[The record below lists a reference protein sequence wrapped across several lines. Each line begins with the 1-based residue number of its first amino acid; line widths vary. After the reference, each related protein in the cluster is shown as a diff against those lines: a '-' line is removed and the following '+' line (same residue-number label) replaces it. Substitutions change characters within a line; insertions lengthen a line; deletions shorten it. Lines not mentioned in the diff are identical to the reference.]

1 MRHILSFLAFL
12 LPPRRQYSISMDALR
27 QGQEE
32 RPFSMSMDELRAKP
46 FSMTM
51 EELRGNVR
59 SSRI

>member
-1 MRHILSFLAFL
+1 MHRILNFIAFL
-12 LPPRRQYSISMDALR
+12 LPARRQYSISMDALR

-51 EELRGNVR
+51 EELRGDVR
-59 SSRI
+59 SSRV

>member
-1 MRHILSFLAFL
+1 MRRILNFIAFL
-12 LPPRRQYSISMDALR
+12 LPARRQYSISMEALR

-32 RPFSMSMDELRAKP
+32 RPFSMGMEELRATP

-59 SSRI
+59 SSHV